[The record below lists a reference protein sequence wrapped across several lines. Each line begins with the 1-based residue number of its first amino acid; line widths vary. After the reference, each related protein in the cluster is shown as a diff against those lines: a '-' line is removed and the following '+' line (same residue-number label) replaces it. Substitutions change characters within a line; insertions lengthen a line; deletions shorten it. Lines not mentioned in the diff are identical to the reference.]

1 MKYGTTLNWHHG
13 RTPATA
19 AGCSQRVSLPVV
31 FRPNRCFTLSLIV
44 EGEINP
50 SPPNS
55 FLGIKVATGLPVLP
69 PGTGKI
75 L

>member
-1 MKYGTTLNWHHG
+1 MAPRLIGTMVAPLQ
-13 RTPATA
+13 PSS
-19 AGCSQRVSLPVV
+19 GCSQRVSLPVV
-31 FRPNRCFTLSLIV
+31 FRPYRWITLSLIV

-55 FLGIKVATGLPVLP
+55 FLGIKVATGLAALP
-69 PGTGKI
+69 PGTGNI